1 MMTSVTSK
9 TFLLLTSVFLYF
21 CVIQARQDDEFYC
34 KVSED
39 KYKIC
44 RRCPTLNEDCEEP
57 LPNDGCKC
65 ENLEFTNYECK
76 FFVII
81 YVLVVIDVSHLK
93 KKRIFFMKKIHRGKV
108 IYPKYSIHSI

>member
-1 MMTSVTSK
+1 MTSVTYK
-9 TFLLLTSVFLYF
+9 AFLLLTSVFLYF
-21 CVIQARQDDEFYC
+21 CIVQARLDDEFYC

-65 ENLEFTNYECK
+65 ENLEFANYECK
-76 FFVII
+76 FFMISGT
-81 YVLVVIDVSHLK
+81 YVS
-93 KKRIFFMKKIHRGKV
+93 
-108 IYPKYSIHSI
+108 S

>member
-1 MMTSVTSK
+1 MTSVTSK
-9 TFLLLTSVFLYF
+9 IFLLLTSVFLYF

-34 KVSED
+34 KVSKD

-65 ENLEFTNYECK
+65 ENLEFTNYDCK

-81 YVLVVIDVSHLK
+81 YVLVVTDVSHKKTQIFSFFNSQEEK
-93 KKRIFFMKKIHRGKV
+93 KK
-108 IYPKYSIHSI
+108 Y

>member
-1 MMTSVTSK
+1 MTLVTSK

-21 CVIQARQDDEFYC
+21 CVIQARLDDEFYC

-44 RRCPTLNEDCEEP
+44 RRCPNLNKDCEEP

-65 ENLEFTNYECK
+65 ENLEFANYECK
-76 FFVII
+76 FFMISGAWYI
-81 YVLVVIDVSHLK
+81 KLSYPACLIDTNISSVVEC
-93 KKRIFFMKKIHRGKV
+93 
-108 IYPKYSIHSI
+108 